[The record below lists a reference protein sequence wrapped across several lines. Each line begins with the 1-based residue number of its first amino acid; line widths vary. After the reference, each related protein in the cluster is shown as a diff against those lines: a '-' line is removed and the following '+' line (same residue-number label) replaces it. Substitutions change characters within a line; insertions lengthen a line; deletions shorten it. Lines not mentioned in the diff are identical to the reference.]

1 MSKQFADGEQ
11 MTQVRDSFTMS
22 KDELDQYIN
31 MIDSMLQD
39 IGVLKRS
46 ASQDGPAAGVQAEA
60 QRPPQP
66 SPLSAANLEKQ
77 TQALKQAQNRTVGK
91 TAQPPAAPT
100 TSQPPFPFGA
110 QKSPAG
116 NPEYYGEQRL
126 TQANLVMPP
135 ARKKAKTGTGHG
147 SPPVAQQQQP
157 GAAGSSSPQVNAPS
171 PVAVRKPEPPKLT
184 CPEPGCEMNATGFPT
199 EEALAAHRQEEHVK
213 PFENPFSF
221 VQEHMA
227 AAFGLD
233 PQGNPKAPPAPAVT
247 AAAMAASRSKQ
258 GQKPGTPM
266 SRAASMQRQ
275 GSAAGAK
282 PTDAVGTPGKMAAA
296 KLPPQGP
303 LTPQVPVTEDP
314 WAGSTIDPQDLF
326 SGLGRSL
333 EAVTGGFIPDFGTYR
348 SLTPNDTPE
357 SSKDSGVSE
366 GNSDIA
372 EQTVLDIG
380 LNVQGID
387 GELLWDMGNI
397 DMDVERFGEMPGGF
411 EELYGGGGVG
421 GEAMMFNLEEVQDFD
436 KPWRVDQGLWAEMDL

>member
-1 MSKQFADGEQ
+1 

-100 TSQPPFPFGA
+100 TAQPPFQFGA
-110 QKSPAG
+110 QKSPGG
-116 NPEYYGEQRL
+116 NPEYYGEQRV

-147 SPPVAQQQQP
+147 SPPVSHQQQA

-184 CPEPGCEMNATGFPT
+184 CPEPGCEMNSTGFPT
-199 EEALAAHRQEEHVK
+199 EEALAGHRQEEHVR

-233 PQGNPKAPPAPAVT
+233 PQGHPKAPPKPSPGTPGVSAPAVT

-258 GQKPGTPM
+258 GQKPGATPM

-275 GSAAGAK
+275 GSAAGK
-282 PTDAVGTPGKMAAA
+282 PQ
-296 KLPPQGP
+296 QGP
-303 LTPQVPVTEDP
+303 LTPQVHVMEDP
-314 WAGSTIDPQDLF
+314 WAGSTVDPQDLF

-333 EAVTGGFIPDFGTYR
+333 EMVTGGFVPDFGTYR

-366 GNSDIA
+366 GTSDIA
-372 EQTVLDIG
+372 EQAVLDIG
-380 LNVQGID
+380 LSVQPLD
-387 GELLWDMGNI
+387 GDLLWDMDNI
-397 DMDVERFGEMPGGF
+397 NMDRFDAGDLDLYVNDPMMFPL
-411 EELYGGGGVG
+411 EELQ
-421 GEAMMFNLEEVQDFD
+421 NDFS
-436 KPWRVDQGLWAEMDL
+436 KPWRVDQSLYSMDLS